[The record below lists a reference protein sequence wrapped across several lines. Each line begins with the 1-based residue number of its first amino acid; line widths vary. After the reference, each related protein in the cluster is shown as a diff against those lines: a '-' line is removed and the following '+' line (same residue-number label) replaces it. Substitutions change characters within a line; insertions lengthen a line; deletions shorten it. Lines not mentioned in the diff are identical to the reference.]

1 VILFSSSSIYS
12 FYLYKKKPMKSNK
25 TKTKFHSQKLLSVVE
40 GSIVFVDDDFRI
52 AAGSGV

>member
-1 VILFSSSSIYS
+1 MKLYS
-12 FYLYKKKPMKSNK
+12 FDLYKKKPIKSNKTK